1 MAWTVKWDE
10 QALKE
15 TAKLDVGTRRGILQ
29 YLRKRIAVDEDP
41 KRFGK
46 GLRWSHSG
54 LWRYRVGD
62 YRIVCRI
69 EHDCQVVKVVRVAH
83 RSEVYD

>member
-1 MAWTVKWDE
+1 MAWTIKWEE

-15 TAKLDVGTRRGILQ
+15 TGKLDGAVRRRILK
-29 YLRKRIAVDEDP
+29 YLRQRIATDADP
-41 KRFGK
+41 KRFGRT
-46 GLRWSHSG
+46 LRWSHSG

-69 EHDCQVVKVVRVAH
+69 EQARGVVKILRVAH
-83 RSEVYD
+83 RREVYD

>member
-1 MAWTVKWDE
+1 MAWTIKWEE

-15 TAKLDVGTRRGILQ
+15 AGRLDGAVRRKILK
-29 YLRKRIAVDEDP
+29 YLRQRIATDADP

-46 GLRWSHSG
+46 ALRWSHSG

-69 EHDCQVVKVVRVAH
+69 EQDRGVVKVIRVAH